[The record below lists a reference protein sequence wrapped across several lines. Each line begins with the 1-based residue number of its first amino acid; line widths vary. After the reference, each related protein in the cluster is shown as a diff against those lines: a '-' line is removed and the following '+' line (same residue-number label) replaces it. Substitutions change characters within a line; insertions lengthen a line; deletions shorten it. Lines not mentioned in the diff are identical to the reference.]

1 MLGILSIRDMVLI
14 EAVDLRFA
22 PGLNVLTGETGAGK
36 SILLDALG
44 FVLGWRVRGD
54 LVRAGA
60 AQGEVTAEFHLGR
73 RHPAQAV
80 LEEAGLPAGDTLL
93 LRRQVTADGQIGRA
107 HV

>member
-73 RHPAQAV
+73 RHPARVADRGGRPGRRGRGA
-80 LEEAGLPAGDTLL
+80 LTDDHAGRG
-93 LRRQVTADGQIGRA
+93 ADARP
-107 HV
+107 